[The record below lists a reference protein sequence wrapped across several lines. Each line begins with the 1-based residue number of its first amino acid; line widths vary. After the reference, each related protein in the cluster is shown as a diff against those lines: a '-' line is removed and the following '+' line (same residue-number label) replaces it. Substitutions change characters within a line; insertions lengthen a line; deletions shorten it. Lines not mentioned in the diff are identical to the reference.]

1 MPIPHPE
8 DNHEF
13 CPLPFFC
20 ETTVMA
26 SFCAY
31 HHYVTNQGE
40 KMGLIVSF
48 PSRLQHSQMLER
60 IGIFAGDRPGGE
72 MEYMCNDL
80 LITVANRTMFSRGDM
95 LILTMAR
102 AGINVN
108 GYNGSNGSN
117 WHNLLEIVNIT
128 KI

>member
-1 MPIPHPE
+1 MGIPIPE
-8 DNHEF
+8 DDF
-13 CPLPFFC
+13 RMPPFFT

-26 SFCAY
+26 TFCAY

-40 KMGLIVSF
+40 KMGLLLSF

-60 IGIFAGDRPGGE
+60 IGIHVGDIVQGGE
-72 MEYMCNDL
+72 MEYMCNDSIVTL
-80 LITVANRTMFSRGDM
+80 ENRTLYRRGDM

-102 AGINVN
+102 GGVNVQ
-108 GYNGSNGSN
+108 GYNGGNGSN